1 MWDVSLSSLRARQ
14 THRCT
19 DALQNADALQTVV
32 KEKAPRAPIK
42 TIPQFFRR
50 RNFGKVLVGIRVM
63 TQWQSHSWELAI

>member
-19 DALQNADALQTVV
+19 DALQKADALQTVV

-42 TIPQFFRR
+42 TIPQFF
-50 RNFGKVLVGIRVM
+50 GGA
-63 TQWQSHSWELAI
+63 TLAKSLLASG